1 MSILVRKLLPFIL
14 IICSILISYLCLKV
28 LSEPFVWIAA
38 LWIITLVLLIRLIQ
52 YDFLKKL
59 FLSLVVIV
67 FILGAIELY
76 YNISF
81 PHDSTLA
88 RGDILE
94 EYSVYDEILGYR
106 PKKND
111 AIPVAKYYGDEL
123 VYKATYTMNK
133 DGLRIGPEISRNQ
146 NSTIERCVVFF
157 GGSFTFGRGVEDYET
172 IPYLVTKESN
182 GSLRTYN
189 LAFSGYGP
197 HQMLAMI
204 ENGLEQDVID
214 CKPDVGIYQGI
225 VHHVARVNGHV
236 NWDVHGPRYL
246 INESGEVFLDGHF
259 DDVAESSRNSLIF
272 KVQNRLHQYLS
283 KSKFYSETYKNVLA
297 ARNLNNFVDLYLGV
311 VEKSRTIFENRYPDS
326 EFIVIFWDDPDYY
339 NKYTK
344 KILEGFRDRG
354 IKVFPVSEMLPGYI
368 ENKFQYELSPY
379 DSHPNP
385 KAYELISE
393 YTLQN
398 ILK

>member
-14 IICSILISYLCLKV
+14 VICSILISYLFVEV
-28 LSEPFVWIAA
+28 LSRPFVWIAA
-38 LWIITLVLLIRLIQ
+38 AWIFTLVLLIRLI
-52 YDFLKKL
+52 DFVFLKKL

-67 FILGAIELY
+67 FILGGIELY
-76 YNISF
+76 YNTSF
-81 PHDSTLA
+81 THDPTLT
-88 RGDILE
+88 RGRVLE
-94 EYSVYDEILGYR
+94 EYSVNDKILGYSS
-106 PKKND
+106 KKD
-111 AIPVAKYYGDEL
+111 AVIPVARYYGDDL
-123 VYKATYTMNK
+123 VYRATYTMNK
-133 DGLRIGPEISRNQ
+133 DGLRIGPEVSRNQ

-189 LAFSGYGP
+189 LAFNGYGP

-204 ENGLEQDVID
+204 ENGLEQDVMD
-214 CKPDVGIYQGI
+214 CKPDVGIYQGM

-236 NWDVHGPRYL
+236 YWDVRGPRYV

-259 DDVAESSRNSLIF
+259 DYVAESSRKSLIF

-283 KSKFYSETYKNVLA
+283 KSKFCSEMYKNVLA
-297 ARNLNNFVDLYLGV
+297 ARNLNNFVDLYLGA
-311 VEKSRTIFENRYPDS
+311 VEKSRTIFENRYPNS

-344 KILEGFRDRG
+344 KILDGFQDRG

-368 ENKFQYELSPY
+368 ENKFRYELSP
-379 DSHPNP
+379 
-385 KAYELISE
+385 L
-393 YTLQN
+393 
-398 ILK
+398 